1 MTESLM
7 RSKLMQSEIRSNAN
21 FSWQRL
27 LAALGIFFLL
37 NTECIGQ
44 QRDLMADAVR
54 AAVESASRY
63 VVQIETIGGLE
74 QVDGVQTGSGPST
87 GVIVSEDGYIL
98 SSSTNL
104 AHQPS
109 SVFVRI
115 GAGNRMPAEVVARD
129 KSRNLVLLKVKTS
142 ERLPVP
148 ETGARKDLKVG
159 QTAIALGKSYDSQ
172 NCNVSLGIISA
183 KDRIWGRA
191 IQTDAKIS
199 PNNYGGPLIDLQGR
213 VLGILVPLAMDSE
226 ADLAGT
232 DWYDSGIGFA
242 VPLDEIMSR
251 MDDLKTGTNLR
262 AGKMGVVLQ
271 GADIYA
277 DPAIVAVCAGGSPA
291 AEAGLRVD
299 DEIVQVNSNEI
310 NRQAQLKHV
319 IGPLYAGDAVELE
332 LLRGEKRLT
341 IKFDLVAEVDP
352 FQPVQLG
359 LIPGTTGMQIGHV
372 IENGPAAVAGVKP
385 DDELVS
391 VLDETVDSWD
401 QVRQLM
407 WSRLPGQSVPIG
419 VMRNGRKLEFELVLT
434 PMSALIDEQFASNKK
449 TNTVTGKCIKRAVSL
464 TEFENRCFA
473 IVPEQLDTNSNPSL
487 LVWLAPPGKIEEA
500 RLMQLWQTACLDRNM
515 IVLVPQPSDA
525 KKWEPDESEFVRNVT
540 LLMQRDYQLDE
551 NRIAI
556 GGSGTGGAMACL
568 VAKEF
573 RSLYRGL
580 IVVDSLIPDSF
591 ETLESTTQSLLILAA
606 ASEQFEEAE
615 QLAEQIDKLRRA
627 FIPAALESGV
637 DSLEKW
643 VPRLAAWIDAL
654 NRI

>member
-1 MTESLM
+1 
-7 RSKLMQSEIRSNAN
+7 
-21 FSWQRL
+21 
-27 LAALGIFFLL
+27 
-37 NTECIGQ
+37 
-44 QRDLMADAVR
+44 
-54 AAVESASRY
+54 
-63 VVQIETIGGLE
+63 
-74 QVDGVQTGSGPST
+74 
-87 GVIVSEDGYIL
+87 
-98 SSSTNL
+98 
-104 AHQPS
+104 
-109 SVFVRI
+109 
-115 GAGNRMPAEVVARD
+115 
-129 KSRNLVLLKVKTS
+129 
-142 ERLPVP
+142 
-148 ETGARKDLKVG
+148 
-159 QTAIALGKSYDSQ
+159 
-172 NCNVSLGIISA
+172 
-183 KDRIWGRA
+183 
-191 IQTDAKIS
+191 
-199 PNNYGGPLIDLQGR
+199 
-213 VLGILVPLAMDSE
+213 
-226 ADLAGT
+226 
-232 DWYDSGIGFA
+232 
-242 VPLDEIMSR
+242 MSR

-310 NRQAQLKHV
+310 NRQAQLKHA

-515 IVLVPQPSDA
+515 IVLVPQPNDA

-627 FIPAALESGV
+627 FVPAALESGV

>member
-1 MTESLM
+1 M

-359 LIPGTTGMQIGHV
+359 LIPSTTGMQIGHV
-372 IENGPAAVAGVKP
+372 IENGPASVAGVKP

-591 ETLESTTQSLLILAA
+591 ETLESATQSLLIFAA

>member
-1 MTESLM
+1 M

-372 IENGPAAVAGVKP
+372 VENGPAAVAGVKP

-434 PMSALIDEQFASNKK
+434 PMSALIDEQFASNIK

-500 RLMQLWQTACLDRNM
+500 HLMQLWQNACLDRNM

-556 GGSGTGGAMACL
+556 GGSGAGGAMACL

>member
-1 MTESLM
+1 M

-449 TNTVTGKCIKRAVSL
+449 TDTVTGKCIKRAVSL

>member
-1 MTESLM
+1 
-7 RSKLMQSEIRSNAN
+7 MQSEIRSNAN

-540 LLMQRDYQLDE
+540 LLMQRDYQLDK

>member
-1 MTESLM
+1 MG
-7 RSKLMQSEIRSNAN
+7 SKLMQSEIRSNAN

-359 LIPGTTGMQIGHV
+359 LIPSTTGMQIGHV
-372 IENGPAAVAGVKP
+372 IENGPASVAGVKP

>member
-1 MTESLM
+1 M

-319 IGPLYAGDAVELE
+319 IGPLYARDAVELE

-643 VPRLAAWIDAL
+643 VPRPASWIDAL

>member
-1 MTESLM
+1 M

-251 MDDLKTGTNLR
+251 MDVLKTGTNLR

-372 IENGPAAVAGVKP
+372 IENGPAAEAGVKLG
-385 DDELVS
+385 DELVS

>member
-1 MTESLM
+1 M